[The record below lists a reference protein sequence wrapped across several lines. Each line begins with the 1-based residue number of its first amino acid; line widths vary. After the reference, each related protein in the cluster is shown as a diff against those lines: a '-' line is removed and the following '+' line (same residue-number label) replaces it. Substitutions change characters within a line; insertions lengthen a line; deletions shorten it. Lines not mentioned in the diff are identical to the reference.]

1 MSGERRRNQ
10 RQKVVLEARWEGL
23 SKRHEARVDDVSLS
37 GCFVNTYATVAIGE
51 LIKLR
56 ILLRTGEWLALRGH
70 VATFQNGVGFGMAFA
85 ELSKENEDALRELI
99 ESARD
104 EESEDSPEA

>member
-10 RQKVVLEARWEGL
+10 RQKVVLEARWESL

-37 GCFVNTYATVAIGE
+37 GCFVNTYATAEIGE
-51 LIKLR
+51 FVKLR
-56 ILLRTGEWLALRGH
+56 ILLRSGEWLALHGH
-70 VATFQNGVGFGMAFA
+70 VATYQHGVGFGLAFTD
-85 ELSKENEDALRELI
+85 LSKENQAALRELI

-104 EESEDSPEA
+104 ESEDL